1 MLKDTKIYSIITCTC
16 PQCHTGKMFKSGWG
30 LPFWNF
36 GKMQDRCANCNLNFT
51 PEPGFYFGASYM
63 SYIFGT
69 ALSGT
74 IWFTMYHLKIDKT
87 LPLLLTIFS
96 ALILAAPYNFKISR
110 AAWLHIFVR
119 YKKETAQ

>member
-1 MLKDTKIYSIITCTC
+1 MLKNSKIFSIITCTC
-16 PQCHTGKMFKSGWG
+16 PQCHTGKMFKPGWG

-36 GKMQDRCANCNLNFT
+36 GTMQERCPNCNLNFT

-74 IWFTMYHLKIDKT
+74 IWFIMYRLKIDET
-87 LPLLLTIFS
+87 VPLLLTIFA
-96 ALILAAPYNFKISR
+96 ALVLAAPYNFKISR
-110 AAWLHIFVR
+110 ASWLHIFVK
-119 YKKETAQ
+119 YKKDLAR